1 MATYSGAGTRSATKR
16 ESDTGTVAISTLDG
30 WKRLRDMRML
40 DAAPYANS
48 TSESGTKNI
57 VSTLRSTAQTN
68 TSWSKNI
75 TLEAHACQRSSV
87 AYEEAEAALSYSTS
101 YEKSSWSIPIGHAD
115 VFTTIEGIP
124 VAYGTLTS
132 TGVAWTTTEYA
143 YSTAINETIS
153 RPDCWID
160 QEICI
165 EMYSDYMESMGL
177 TLYDDDLPA
186 VSPAPT
192 NSPRCGKPLFPLN
205 SKGDGTSIIGPPCS
219 VWGGN
224 VELFYWPPE
233 PSNFSGP
240 ITAAPKM
247 TKEAITVI
255 RNTTLTMTSPSVYV
269 SFDVLTAW
277 SEAVEWVFEDFGGS
291 GIGLQSQI
299 GDTYSNYILPMDP
312 QDVSTIRLVVS
323 DWSQYLHSLTAYG
336 TRNEDL
342 ISGSYDHTT
351 GSHSGRIGEPFSMD
365 LAGLTAPSPREY
377 FLNPGWA
384 CTYGGDL
391 ECGTIFKGYHK
402 PQLSLPSQ
410 LLKLDPA
417 WSSCELY
424 MLGVHDPPKA
434 LTAAKTLRAP
444 AYPTKALPG
453 LSTPAEAAST
463 LVSPT
468 PTATRTGIST
478 SPSNTKWGAASSKTF
493 PSSPILQESSRYHDH
508 ESGSAS
514 GQLES
519 KQTEASTTTSA
530 EGVVGNDPSLLLNLH
545 ASHTSDAPL
554 PAVISSAQPGSWN
567 EDPSIAITS
576 ANSPI
581 SDLSPTGSSAQIDT
595 DSKAAQSSETVLGM
609 SQPGNALS
617 VLSAAYESYL
627 STESSA
633 ALPVVVTSS
642 LPMETSTAHS
652 KVLDLGSTSL
662 ALLASTLGEAAQ
674 VGTNTVQPGEQ
685 VTLDQQTI
693 SYGPS
698 GIEFVQAGTTSTY
711 TFDPM
716 PTYSTPLE
724 VDQEGRGT
732 FTTGSMTVYKP
743 EGTGLAVVDGTTLS
757 VGGPGLS
764 MDGQE
769 LSLAPSGLAVAG
781 GSETKLL
788 SFTMSDSP
796 TPGAGA
802 DFATLTIASSTITA
816 NRLAPTAIVIGES
829 HTLEVGGPAYTA
841 DDEIAL
847 TLGPE
852 GLIVA
857 NKDQTSTVLTT
868 SKPSP
873 TPSHQTVITAGGQTW
888 TAAQLSH
895 HNGPKGLSIGDT
907 TLYQDGPALTLSGK
921 VLSAASDGRLVV
933 QDSSMTTTV
942 RLPALASQE
951 TTTASTTSDSGAE
964 SDAEEGQSISK
975 LPSGSETTT
984 TAASSTQSVR
994 GAGVRHSANCSLGL
1008 YILSSLLLLAYIL

>member
-1 MATYSGAGTRSATKR
+1 
-16 ESDTGTVAISTLDG
+16 
-30 WKRLRDMRML
+30 
-40 DAAPYANS
+40 
-48 TSESGTKNI
+48 
-57 VSTLRSTAQTN
+57 
-68 TSWSKNI
+68 
-75 TLEAHACQRSSV
+75 
-87 AYEEAEAALSYSTS
+87 
-101 YEKSSWSIPIGHAD
+101 
-115 VFTTIEGIP
+115 
-124 VAYGTLTS
+124 
-132 TGVAWTTTEYA
+132 
-143 YSTAINETIS
+143 
-153 RPDCWID
+153 
-160 QEICI
+160 
-165 EMYSDYMESMGL
+165 MGL
-177 TLYDDDLPA
+177 TLYVDDLPP

-233 PSNFSGP
+233 PSTFSGP
-240 ITAAPKM
+240 ITAAPKT

-277 SEAVEWVFEDFGGS
+277 SEAVKWVFEDFGGS

-351 GSHSGRIGEPFSMD
+351 GSHSGRIGEPFPMD

-410 LLKLDPA
+410 LLNLDPA

-444 AYPTKALPG
+444 AYPTKALPS
-453 LSTPAEAAST
+453 LSTPAEAASM

-468 PTATRTGIST
+468 PYATTTGNPT
-478 SPSNTKWGAASSKTF
+478 LLFNTKWGAASSETL
-493 PSSPILQESSRYHDH
+493 PSSPTLQESSRYHDH

-530 EGVVGNDPSLLLNLH
+530 EEVVGNDLSLLLNLH

-554 PAVISSAQPGSWN
+554 PVVVSNAHPGSWN
-567 EDPSIAITS
+567 EDANAATTS
-576 ANSPI
+576 ATLPTH
-581 SDLSPTGSSAQIDT
+581 DPDPTGPSAEMNT
-595 DSKAAQSSETVLGM
+595 DSNSRQSSETVPGT
-609 SQPGNALS
+609 SQTGNALS

-627 STESSA
+627 SIESSA

-642 LPMETSTAHS
+642 LPMETSTTQPT
-652 KVLDLGSTSL
+652 VLTLASTSL
-662 ALLASTLGEAAQ
+662 TLLASTPGEAVQ
-674 VGTNTVQPGEQ
+674 MGTNTIQPGEQ

-698 GIEFVQAGTTSTY
+698 GLEVVHAGSTSTY
-711 TFDPM
+711 AFDPM
-716 PTYSTPLE
+716 PASSTPLE
-724 VDQEGRGT
+724 EDSDGRDT
-732 FTTGSMTVYKP
+732 FMIGSTTVYKP
-743 EGTGLAVVDGTTLS
+743 ENTGLAVVDGTTLS
-757 VGGPGLS
+757 VGGSALS

-769 LSLAPSGLAVAG
+769 LSLAPSGLAVAS

-788 SFTMSDSP
+788 SFTDAVRP
-796 TPGAGA
+796 TSSVSA
-802 DFATLTIASSTITA
+802 DIATLVIASSTITA
-816 NRLAPTAIVIGES
+816 TRYAPTAVVIGES
-829 HTLEVGGPAYTA
+829 HKLQAGGPAYTA
-841 DDEIAL
+841 NNEHIL
-847 TLGPE
+847 TFGPE
-852 GLIVA
+852 GLVIA
-857 NKDQTSTVLTT
+857 NGDQTSTLLAT
-868 SKPSP
+868 SKPL
-873 TPSHQTVITAGGQTW
+873 TPSPHQTVITAGGKAL
-888 TAAQLSH
+888 TAAQLSEDD
-895 HNGPKGLSIGDT
+895 GSRGLSIGDT

-942 RLPALASQE
+942 RLPAVASQE
-951 TTTASTTSDSGAE
+951 TTTASTTPESSAE

-984 TAASSTQSVR
+984 TTAASSTQSAR
-994 GAGVRHSANCSLGL
+994 GAGVSSFGDCSLRL
-1008 YILSSLLLLAYIL
+1008 CILSLFMVLVHIL

>member
-1 MATYSGAGTRSATKR
+1 MATSIGAGTRSVTMR
-16 ESDTGTVAISTLDG
+16 ESDTRVVAISTRDD
-30 WKRLRDMRML
+30 WKRQRGTRML
-40 DAAPYANS
+40 DTAPYANS
-48 TSESGTKNI
+48 TTESGTKNNA
-57 VSTLRSTAQTN
+57 STLRSTVQTN

-75 TLEAHACQRSSV
+75 TLEAYACQRSSV
-87 AYEEAEAALSYSTS
+87 AFEEAEAALSYSTS

-115 VFTTIEGIP
+115 VYTTVEGIP
-124 VAYGTLTS
+124 VAHGTLTS
-132 TGVAWTTTEYA
+132 TGVAWKTTENA
-143 YSTAINETIS
+143 YSTAINDTTS

-177 TLYDDDLPA
+177 TLYVDDLPP

-205 SKGDGTSIIGPPCS
+205 SKGDGISIIGPPCS

-233 PSNFSGP
+233 PSISSGP
-240 ITAAPKM
+240 ITAAPKI

-277 SEAVEWVFEDFGGS
+277 TEAVKWVFEDFGGS

-351 GSHSGRIGEPFSMD
+351 GSHSGRIGEPFLMD

-410 LLKLDPA
+410 LLNLDPA

-444 AYPTKALPG
+444 AYPTKALPS
-453 LSTPAEAAST
+453 LSTPAEAASM

-468 PTATRTGIST
+468 PSATSTGSST
-478 SPSNTKWGAASSKTF
+478 LSSNTKWEAASSETF
-493 PSSPILQESSRYHDH
+493 RSSSTIQGSPRNHDH

-514 GQLES
+514 SQLES
-519 KQTEASTTTSA
+519 KPTEASTTTSA
-530 EGVVGNDPSLLLNLH
+530 EEVVGDKPSLLLNLH

-554 PAVISSAQPGSWN
+554 PVVVSNAQPGSWN
-567 EDPSIAITS
+567 EASNAATTS
-576 ANSPI
+576 VTIPTHYP
-581 SDLSPTGSSAQIDT
+581 DPTGPSAET
-595 DSKAAQSSETVLGM
+595 NTENKSRQSSKTVFGT

-627 STESSA
+627 TIESSA

-642 LPMETSTAHS
+642 LPIGTSTAQPT
-652 KVLDLGSTSL
+652 VLSIDSTSL
-662 ALLASTLGEAAQ
+662 TLLASTLGGEIQ

-693 SYGPS
+693 SYAPS
-698 GIEFVQAGTTSTY
+698 GLEVVHAGSTRIY
-711 TFDPM
+711 TFDPV
-716 PTYSTPLE
+716 PTSSTSLE
-724 VDQEGRGT
+724 EDQDGRET
-732 FTTGSMTVYKP
+732 FMTGSTTVYKP
-743 EGTGLAVVDGTTLS
+743 ESTGRAIVDGTTLS
-757 VGGPGLS
+757 VGGSAMS
-764 MDGQE
+764 MGGQE
-769 LSLAPSGLAVAG
+769 LSLAPSGLAVAS
-781 GSETKLL
+781 GSGTKLL
-788 SFTMSDSP
+788 PFAVSDSP
-796 TPGAGA
+796 TPGVSA

-816 NRLAPTAIVIGES
+816 TRLAPTAVVIGES
-829 HTLEVGGPAYTA
+829 HTLQVGGPAYTA
-841 DDEIAL
+841 DDESAL

-852 GLIVA
+852 GLIVV
-857 NKDQTSTVLTT
+857 NNDQTRTVLAT

-873 TPSHQTVITAGGQTW
+873 PSSHQTVMTAGGMTW
-888 TAAQLSH
+888 TAAQFSH
-895 HNGPKGLSIGDT
+895 QEGSKGLSIGDT
-907 TLYQDGPALTLSGK
+907 TLYQDGPALTLSGE
-921 VLSAASDGRLVV
+921 VLSAASDGKLVV

-942 RLPALASQE
+942 RLPALVSQE
-951 TTTASTTSDSGAE
+951 PTTATATRDFGAE

-975 LPSGSETTT
+975 LPGGSEATT

-994 GAGVRHSANCSLGL
+994 DAGVSGSAD
-1008 YILSSLLLLAYIL
+1008 YLSQ